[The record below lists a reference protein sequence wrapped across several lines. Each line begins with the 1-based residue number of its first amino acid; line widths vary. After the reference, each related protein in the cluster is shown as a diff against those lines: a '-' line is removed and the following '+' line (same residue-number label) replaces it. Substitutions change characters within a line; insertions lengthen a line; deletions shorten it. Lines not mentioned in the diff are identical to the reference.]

1 MKGQELINRL
11 AEHYESLDGVW
22 VSPGSQPFAYSD
34 GDEAEDRIAA
44 AIRDSEDV
52 SLFSRMLREHQKDW
66 PSRYHLSPSRANLL
80 RPIERL
86 LKGSVLEIG
95 AGCGA
100 ITRYLGEI
108 GAEVVA
114 LEGSRRRAGMARSRC
129 RDLPNVH
136 VINDVAE
143 GAGALPSFDVVTLI
157 GVLEYARIYG
167 RGAVPE
173 RELLSKAW
181 SQLADDGVLIVAIE
195 NQLGLKYLAGMP
207 EDHVGRA
214 MHGVSDHYT
223 DDSVVTFGGEELRRL
238 LIEAGFGRV
247 EFALPFPDYKF
258 PKSVLM
264 EPAFDGSV
272 PDFNAYTLASQ
283 SAVSDPQIPYPPLF
297 SLERVW
303 EMAGRNGLLL
313 PLANSFLVIAYKSAA
328 VERPGASDIAFH
340 YATDRLPGY
349 SKQTAF
355 HLLEG
360 GEIEVRSR
368 SVCPDTGP
376 LRERPIG
383 FTLRDDVYVSGIPY
397 TAKLQKLLTQPGWT
411 VEEVTE
417 WLRGWLDAL
426 DAKVDAGGGPARQGV
441 MPGWAIDALPQNLI
455 VPRDGGA
462 PVFIDLEWEWLGE
475 VGRDYL
481 AYRAVVATM
490 TSITAIA
497 APQDLRHV
505 YVESLLR
512 DVMTRFGFGAARAD
526 IERYLDLDGAL
537 RRLVYGADSGLSI
550 SAFADMKMRL
560 LMDVREA
567 ATGWNSALQAAG
579 ATIEQ
584 LRRSLEREQDL
595 RRDAVEV
602 HEREMDAVRGEQANE
617 RAVLVEKHHDLTVEL
632 ERRFAHDAATAAETH
647 QREIVER
654 QHAYQEDTA
663 RLMNEINDLLD
674 RMNQLQDALD
684 KKNMAQ
690 DALEAHLR
698 EVDAEKNKLQA
709 LTQRLGE
716 SVAAMEGAGVEQASE
731 IAALR
736 ARAGDLASEVSR
748 LNAIEDRLG
757 GQLADVLASKSWRLA
772 RPFRAGRRLLDPR
785 HSRGAFGLLLKRVYD
800 NLPVSQTTRLA
811 LKDRLFR
818 LAGSRLESTHA
829 YRAWRQQVGAYDD
842 LMPEST
848 DRVQSSAPAT
858 DYLAPSSLLRY
869 ARTVASQGLSARA
882 QEFVL
887 LAEQPVDPSR
897 VGARVIAYYLPQFH
911 PIPENDAWWGR
922 GFTEWTNVSKAVPQY
937 IGHYQPH
944 LPGELGFYDL
954 RLVDVMRR
962 QAELAKLY
970 GVEGFCFHYY
980 WFGGR
985 RLLERPLE
993 QLLASDIDLPFCICW
1008 ANENWTRRWDGMDS
1022 EILVEQNYGPEDD
1035 LAFIQSLDPYLRDE
1049 RYIRVDGKPLI
1060 ILYRP
1065 SLLPDATATLVR
1077 WRDYCRRAGIGEI
1090 FLGMVQFDKFDPRDY
1105 GFDAAI
1111 EFPPHKVAAGLPSI
1125 NDKLE
1130 IVNSDYAGYVVDY
1143 DDIVERS
1150 IGESAPEY
1158 PLAKGVFP
1166 SWDNEARKPGRGY
1179 TVANSTPAKYHAW
1192 LKSAI
1197 DFAHTHPVAG
1207 ERLVFVNAWN
1217 EWAEGAHLEPDRRY
1231 GYAYLEAT
1239 KQAVL
1244 LPQSLAQA
1252 PSRVCVIIHA
1262 FYPDLVPEILDYL
1275 KRWSIPYRLIFT
1287 TTREARD
1294 ELTRIVADQG
1304 MEAEILVNDNHGR
1317 DILPFLLAMSR
1328 VGDDEIILKLHTK
1341 RSLHRG
1347 DGEFWRKDLLSKLLS
1362 QDRAS
1367 EIFEAYL
1374 SRADLG
1380 LVAPDGHILPMSTYW
1395 GANAEKVRALSRRM
1409 GSGGLDPDTM
1419 LFAAGS
1425 MFFIRPQA
1433 LAGIRALGLAA
1444 TDFEHEA
1451 GQVDGT
1457 LAHAIERCFSI
1468 STWTGGYYLAS
1479 SERPRV
1485 VAFRATKHYDYA
1497 EPTN

>member
-1 MKGQELINRL
+1 MDEWRMKRQELIDLL
-11 AEHYESLDGVW
+11 AMRYESLDGVW
-22 VSPGSQPFAYSD
+22 VPSGSQPFAYSD

-80 RPIERL
+80 RPVEHL

-114 LEGSRRRAGMARSRC
+114 LEGSRRRAGVVRSRC
-129 RDLPNVH
+129 RDLPNVQ
-136 VINDVAE
+136 VVNDVAE
-143 GAGALPSFDVVTLI
+143 EAGALPPFDVVTLI

-167 RGAVPE
+167 RGSVPE

-195 NQLGLKYLAGMP
+195 NQIGLKYLAGMP
-207 EDHVGRA
+207 EDHVGKA
-214 MHGVSDHYT
+214 MHGISGHYT
-223 DDSVVTFGGEELRRL
+223 DDSVVTFGSEELRRL
-238 LIEAGFGRV
+238 LVDAGFGRV

-272 PDFNAYTLASQ
+272 PAFNAYTLASQ

-303 EMAGRNGLLL
+303 EMVGRNGLLL
-313 PLANSFLVIAYKSAA
+313 PLANSFLVIAYKSAIG
-328 VERPGASDIAFH
+328 ERPITTDIAFH

-349 SKQTAF
+349 SKQTSF
-355 HLLEG
+355 HLLERG
-360 GEIEVRSR
+360 KIEVRNR
-368 SVCPDTGP
+368 PVCPHTVP

-383 FTLRDDVYVSGIPY
+383 FTLRDEVYVSGTPY
-397 TAKLQKLLTQPGWT
+397 TVKLQKLLTQPGWT
-411 VEEVTE
+411 AENVTD

-426 DAKVDAGGGPARQGV
+426 DAKVDADGGPPRHGV
-441 MPGWAIDALPQNLI
+441 VPGWAIDALPQNLI
-455 VPRDGGA
+455 VPSDGGT

-481 AYRAVVATM
+481 AYRAVVVSL
-490 TSITAIA
+490 TSITAVA

-505 YVESLLR
+505 YIESLLR
-512 DVMTRFGFGAARAD
+512 DIMTLLGFGAARAD
-526 IERYLDLDGAL
+526 VERYLDLDGAL

-550 SAFADMKMRL
+550 SAFADMRMRL

-567 ATGWNSALQAAG
+567 ATDWNSALQVAG
-579 ATIEQ
+579 STIEQ
-584 LRRSLEREQDL
+584 LRLSLESEQTL
-595 RRDAVEV
+595 RREADEV
-602 HEREMDAVRGEQANE
+602 HEREMDIVRAGQAAE
-617 RAVLVEKHHDLTVEL
+617 RAE
-632 ERRFAHDAATAAETH
+632 H
-647 QREIVER
+647 QREMVER
-654 QHAYQEDTA
+654 QDAYQEDAA

-674 RMNQLQDALD
+674 RMSQLQDALD
-684 KKNMAQ
+684 NRDMAK

-698 EVDAEKNKLQA
+698 EVDAEKSKLHA
-709 LTQRLGE
+709 LTLHLGDR
-716 SVAAMEGAGVEQASE
+716 VAALEGTRAEQASE
-731 IAALR
+731 IVALR
-736 ARAGDLASEVSR
+736 ARAGDLASEIAR
-748 LNAIEDRLG
+748 LNAIENGLRGHLVEM
-757 GQLADVLASKSWRLA
+757 LSSKSWRLT

-785 HSRGAFGLLLKRVYD
+785 HSRSALGLLLKRAYD

-811 LKDRLFR
+811 LKDKVFR
-818 LAGSRLESTHA
+818 LAGNRLEHTHA
-829 YRAWRQQVGAYDD
+829 YRAWRQQVGSYADPTAD
-842 LMPEST
+842 SLAA
-848 DRVQSSAPAT
+848 QSPAQT
-858 DYLAPSSLLRY
+858 NDSSVPSSLIRY
-869 ARTVASQGLSARA
+869 ARTVASHGLAARA
-882 QEFVL
+882 QEFVAL
-887 LAEQPVDPSR
+887 TEQPVDPCR
-897 VGARVIAYYLPQFH
+897 IGARVIAYYLPQFH

-922 GFTEWTNVSKAVPQY
+922 GFTEWTNVSKATPQY

-954 RLVDVMRR
+954 RLIDVMRR

-993 QLLASDIDLPFCICW
+993 QLLASGIDLPFCICW

-1022 EILVEQNYGPEDD
+1022 EVLVEQNYGPEDD
-1035 LAFIQSLDPYLRDE
+1035 LAFIQSLDPYLRDA
-1049 RYIRVDGKPLI
+1049 RYIRIDGKPLV

-1090 FLGMVQFDKFDPRDY
+1090 FLGMVQFDKFDPREY

-1130 IVNSDYAGYVVDY
+1130 IVNPDYAGYVVDY

-1158 PLAKGVFP
+1158 PLAKAVFP

-1192 LKSAI
+1192 LRSAI
-1197 DFAHTHPVAG
+1197 DFAHAHPIAG
-1207 ERLVFVNAWN
+1207 ERVVFVNAWN

-1239 KQAVL
+1239 KQAVS
-1244 LPQSLAQA
+1244 LPQSLAEV

-1275 KRWSIPYRLIFT
+1275 RRWPVPYRLIFT
-1287 TTREARD
+1287 TTREAHD
-1294 ELTRIVADQG
+1294 ELARIVADQG
-1304 MEAEILVNDNHGR
+1304 MESEILVNDNRGR
-1317 DILPFLLAMSR
+1317 DILPFLQAMSR

-1362 QDRAS
+1362 PDRAS

-1374 SRADLG
+1374 KRADLG

-1395 GANAEKVRALSRRM
+1395 GANAEKVRALSRKM

-1425 MFFIRPQA
+1425 MFYVRPQA

-1444 TDFEHEA
+1444 TDFEPEA

-1457 LAHAIERCFSI
+1457 MAHAIERCFSI
-1468 STWTGGYYLAS
+1468 STWTSGYYLAS

-1485 VAFRATKHYDYA
+1485 VAFRAVRHYDYA